1 MAGPGA
7 EPADGA
13 VYRWRDAGGVVHY
26 AGTLS
31 EVPEAQR
38 PGAERLVVTVAPAPA
53 PAPGG
58 AIDAAR
64 PAGELLEAL
73 EGASGVELDEARER
87 AARLGEKA
95 KATARDLGGQ
105 AIHQVERGLGK
116 WIPGA
121 DHLDPTS
128 FGVGFG
134 LALGLGLLLGVV
146 RSSAKRLVKVALV
159 VAILSMLGGGYLGA
173 VRSAA
178 GLGAGGAVSPQTIV
192 NDAKKAASRANR
204 RYRDQERVL
213 RQIEEGSK

>member
-13 VYRWRDAGGVVHY
+13 VYRWRDAGGVIHY
-26 AGTLS
+26 SAALS

-38 PGAERLVVTVAPAPA
+38 AGAERLTVA

-64 PAGELLEAL
+64 PAGELIEAL
-73 EGASGVELDEARER
+73 EDASGVELDEARAE
-87 AARLGEKA
+87 AARLGKKA
-95 KATARDLGGQ
+95 KATARDLGGH

-146 RSSAKRLVKVALV
+146 RSNVKRLVKVALV

-178 GLGAGGAVSPQTIV
+178 GLGAGGAVSPQTNV